1 MKITQKRID
10 TYLNYC
16 RYQKKLS
23 SETLKAYRIDL
34 TQFMHF
40 AAEMDKQLSRANL
53 SSYMTELHKKYKP
66 KSVRRKLT
74 SLKAFCNYLVY
85 EDVLDENPF
94 SKIKTSFREPHLLPK
109 TIPLETIQQLF
120 VTVYNGLSAANP
132 RSYQYKS
139 ILRDIAVLE
148 LLFATGIRV
157 AELCSLRVEDVSLS
171 DGSLRVYGKGSKER
185 ILHVGNND
193 VLEAVRQNEKAF
205 HKEIVRSGFF
215 FINVRNAKLSEQSVR
230 KMIEKYAR
238 LSGIAIHITPHMFR
252 HSFATLLLEEDV
264 DIRYIQQFLGHSS
277 ITTTQI
283 YTHVSTSKQKRILQ
297 SKHPRNKLKIDVK
310 GAPPKE

>member
-34 TQFMHF
+34 YQFMDF
-40 AAEMDKQLSRANL
+40 AARMDKQLSRSNL

-74 SLKAFCNYLVY
+74 SLKVFCNYLVY
-85 EDVLDENPF
+85 EDMLDENPF
-94 SKIKTSFREPHLLPK
+94 SKLKTTFREPLLLPK

-120 VTVYNGLSAANP
+120 VTAYKELAAANP
-132 RSYQYKS
+132 PSYHYKS

-157 AELCSLRVEDVSLS
+157 AELCSLRLEDVSLF

-185 ILHVGNND
+185 ILHVGND
-193 VLEAVRQNEKAF
+193 EVLEAVRQYEKAF
-205 HKEIVRSGFF
+205 HGEIIKSGYFF
-215 FINVRNAKLSEQSVR
+215 VNLRNAKLSEQSVR
-230 KMIEKYAR
+230 NMIDKYAK
-238 LSGIAIHITPHMFR
+238 LSGISIHITPHMFR

-283 YTHVSTSKQKRILQ
+283 YTHVSTNKQKRILE
-297 SKHPRNKLKIDVK
+297 SKHPRNKLKI
-310 GAPPKE
+310 ER

>member
-1 MKITQKRID
+1 MKITQKKID

-16 RYQKKLS
+16 QYQKKLS
-23 SETLKAYRIDL
+23 PETLKAYRIDL
-34 TQFMHF
+34 RQFMEF
-40 AAEMDKQLSRANL
+40 AAGMDKQISRINL
-53 SSYMTELHKKYKP
+53 SNYMTELHKKYKP

-85 EDVLDENPF
+85 EDLLDENPF
-94 SKIKTSFREPHLLPK
+94 TKVKTTFREPHLLPK

-120 VTVYNGLSAANP
+120 VTAYKELAAANP
-132 RSYQYKS
+132 RTYHYKS
-139 ILRDIAVLE
+139 ALRDVAVLE

-157 AELCSLRVEDVSLS
+157 AELCSLRLEDVSLS

-193 VLEAVRQNEKAF
+193 VLDAVRQYEEAF
-205 HKEIVRSGFF
+205 HSEIVKNGYF
-215 FINVRNAKLSEQSVR
+215 FINLRNDKLSEQSVR
-230 KMIEKYAR
+230 NMITRYAK

-297 SKHPRNKLKIDVK
+297 SKHPRNKMKIEK
-310 GAPPKE
+310 AKIEK

>member
-23 SETLKAYRIDL
+23 PETLKAYRIDL
-34 TQFMHF
+34 SQFMEF
-40 AAEMDKQLSRANL
+40 AAGMDKELSRLNL
-53 SSYMTELHKKYKP
+53 SNYMTELHKKYKP

-94 SKIKTSFREPHLLPK
+94 TKIKTTFREPHLLPK

-120 VTVYNGLSAANP
+120 VTAYKELASADP
-132 RSYQYKS
+132 QTYHYKS
-139 ILRDIAVLE
+139 ALRDVAVLE

-157 AELCSLRVEDVSLS
+157 AELCSLRLEDVSLS

-193 VLEAVRQNEKAF
+193 VLEAVRRYEEAF
-205 HKEIVRSGFF
+205 HSEIVKNGYFF
-215 FINVRNAKLSEQSVR
+215 VNLRNAKLSEQSVR
-230 KMIEKYAR
+230 NMITRYAK
-238 LSGIAIHITPHMFR
+238 LSGITIHITPHMFR

-283 YTHVSTSKQKRILQ
+283 YTHVSTSQQKRILQ
-297 SKHPRNKLKIDVK
+297 SKHPRNKLKI
-310 GAPPKE
+310 ET

>member
-34 TQFMHF
+34 YQFMDF
-40 AAEMDKQLSRANL
+40 AARMDKQLSRSNL

-74 SLKAFCNYLVY
+74 SLKVFCNYLVY
-85 EDVLDENPF
+85 EDMLDENPF
-94 SKIKTSFREPHLLPK
+94 SKLKTTFREPLLLPK

-120 VTVYNGLSAANP
+120 VTAYKELAAANP
-132 RSYQYKS
+132 PSYHYKS

-157 AELCSLRVEDVSLS
+157 AELCSLRLEDVSLF

-185 ILHVGNND
+185 ILHVGND
-193 VLEAVRQNEKAF
+193 EVLEAVRQYEKAF
-205 HKEIVRSGFF
+205 HGEIIKSGYFF
-215 FINVRNAKLSEQSVR
+215 VNLRNAKLSEQSVR
-230 KMIEKYAR
+230 NMIDKYAK
-238 LSGIAIHITPHMFR
+238 LSGISIHITPHMFR

-283 YTHVSTSKQKRILQ
+283 YTHVSTNKQKRILEN
-297 SKHPRNKLKIDVK
+297 KHPRNKLKI
-310 GAPPKE
+310 ER